1 MSKEIQITVKEK
13 RAVVNYLSGELT
25 SNDSAILNKW
35 LGKDEY
41 NKLLFDQFSD
51 IWQASSHNKLSKQI
65 DANKAW
71 NDLQNQIHIQDKKTR
86 NIVWHE
92 IIRIAAVFVIALFLG
107 GLGYYFIDQKKE
119 IIAEPQYVEYVS
131 PLGSRSFVKLADG
144 SKVWLNAGST
154 LKYKNTY
161 GVNNRDLQ
169 LTGEAFFE
177 VAKNKEIPFIVKTS
191 EIDVI
196 AVGTKF
202 NVKAYSEEKT
212 IETTLIEGC
221 VELKSSTVNLKENV
235 FLKPN
240 EMAVFTKKNQSLD
253 LIANQQQNN
262 ISVPVIAKPKLKP
275 KLKIIESVEPKPIIS
290 WKDKRWVINNEKLGD
305 LAVKLERRYDVNFI
319 FDNDLLKEYAFRGTL
334 EDETLEQIMEAIKF
348 SSPIKY
354 VIDKKTVYVMADGP
368 KMKKFKNLLMK

>member
-1 MSKEIQITVKEK
+1 MNKKIQITDGEK
-13 RAVVNYLSGELT
+13 RAIVNYLSGELT
-25 SNDSAILNKW
+25 SNDSAILNQW
-35 LGKDEY
+35 LEKDEH

-51 IWQASSHNKLSKQI
+51 VWKASIHNKLSKQI
-65 DANKAW
+65 DADKAW
-71 NDLQNQIHIQDKKTR
+71 NDLQNQIHIQDKKAK

-107 GLGYYFIDQKKE
+107 GLGYYFIDQKKG
-119 IIAEPQYVEYVS
+119 IITEPQYVEYVS
-131 PLGSRSFVKLADG
+131 PLGSRSIVKLADG

-262 ISVPVIAKPKLKP
+262 IPVPVIAKPKLE
-275 KLKIIESVEPKPIIS
+275 IIESVEPKPIIS

-305 LAVKLERRYDVNFI
+305 LVVKLERRYDVHFI

-334 EDETLEQIMEAIKF
+334 EDETLEQIMEAIRF

-354 VIDKKTVYVMADGP
+354 IIDKKTVYIMADGQ